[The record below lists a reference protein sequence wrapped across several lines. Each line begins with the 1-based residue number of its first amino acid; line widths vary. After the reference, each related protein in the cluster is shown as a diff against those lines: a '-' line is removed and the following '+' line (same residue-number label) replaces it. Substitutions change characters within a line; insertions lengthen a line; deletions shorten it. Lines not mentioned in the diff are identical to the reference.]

1 MEEELDLWIRTCEV
15 NGESCSGYLWPS
27 RLPAETCMY
36 TGIEW
41 SESSLDELEISEPK
55 SQIESVD
62 IVLNISNY
70 GDNYITVDEDASFDP
85 QVLE

>member
-1 MEEELDLWIRTCEV
+1 
-15 NGESCSGYLWPS
+15 
-27 RLPAETCMY
+27 MY

-85 QVLE
+85 RVLE